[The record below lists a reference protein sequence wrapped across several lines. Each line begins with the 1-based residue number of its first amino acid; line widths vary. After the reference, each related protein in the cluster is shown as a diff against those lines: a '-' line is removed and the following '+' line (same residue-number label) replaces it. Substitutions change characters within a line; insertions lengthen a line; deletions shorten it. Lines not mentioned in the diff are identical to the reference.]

1 MDNVEYAHIQ
11 GKVRKLHEHI
21 DPRGCLELL
30 AEESSE
36 VTQAAMKLIRVSAEA
51 NDKIY
56 PANKEKYTIKNCELA
71 LNNEIM
77 DVITCVFLLQAAH
90 YDVQNSLMDYDVINE
105 RLDKI
110 IARIE
115 ENKNEC

>member
-1 MDNVEYAHIQ
+1 MDAIEYDHIQ
-11 GKVRKLHEHI
+11 EKVHKLHEHI

-36 VTQAAMKLIRVSAEA
+36 VTQAAMKLIRVSEAA
-51 NDKIY
+51 NDKVY
-56 PANKEKYTIKNCELA
+56 PANKEKYSIKNCEVA

-90 YDVQNSLMDYDVINE
+90 YDVPNSLMDYDVINE
-105 RLDKI
+105 RLDKM

-115 ENKNEC
+115 ENENE

>member
-1 MDNVEYAHIQ
+1 MDIIEYSNIQ
-11 GKVRKLHEHI
+11 SKVHKLHEHV

-30 AEESSE
+30 AEEASE
-36 VTQAAMKLIRVSAEA
+36 VTKAAIKLIRVSESC
-51 NDKIY
+51 NDKVY
-56 PANKEKYTIKNCELA
+56 PADKNKYNIKNCEVD

-77 DVITCVFLLQAAH
+77 DVITCVFLLQADH
-90 YDVQNSLMDYDVINE
+90 YDVPNSLMDYDVINE
-105 RLDKI
+105 RLDKM

>member
-1 MDNVEYAHIQ
+1 MDIIEYSNIQ
-11 GKVRKLHEHI
+11 RKVHKLHEHV

-30 AEESSE
+30 AEEASE
-36 VTQAAMKLIRVSAEA
+36 ITKAAMKLIRVSESY
-51 NDKIY
+51 NDK
-56 PANKEKYTIKNCELA
+56 NKYNIENCEVA

-90 YDVQNSLMDYDVINE
+90 YDVPNSLMDYDVINE
-105 RLDKI
+105 RLDKM

-115 ENKNEC
+115 ENKNE

>member
-1 MDNVEYAHIQ
+1 MDAVEYAHIQ
-11 GKVRKLHEHI
+11 GKVRKLRECI

-36 VTQAAMKLIRVSAEA
+36 VTKAAMKLIRVSEA
-51 NDKIY
+51 SNDMVY
-56 PANKEKYTIKNCELA
+56 PADKNKYNIKNCEVD
-71 LNNEIM
+71 LNNEVM

-90 YDVQNSLMDYDVINE
+90 YDVPNSLMDYNVINE
-105 RLDKI
+105 RLDKM

-115 ENKNEC
+115 ENKNER